1 MILKDTYS
9 LEGNYEQ
16 PRQHIKKQRHYFVN
30 KGPSSQGYVF
40 SSGHVWMWELDCE
53 ESWALKNWCF
63 WAVVLEKSLKNSWT
77 AMRSSQS
84 ILKEINPEHS
94 LEGLMLKLKLQYFGH
109 LMERADS
116 LEKTLMLGEIK
127 GGKRRGQQR
136 MRWLNSITIL
146 MDMSLSKLWE
156 LMMDREAWR
165 AAVHRVSKGWT
176 RLFDWTELKLLLFCL
191 VDCFLFAFSQFS
203 DYTLGLGECL
213 GARVFLHT
221 RGRERTLQGQMWWSA
236 P

>member
-1 MILKDTYS
+1 MAHKVTHSPWRGSEGPQLCLMAKLLEKIHESPLHYKEIKPVNRKGNQSWTFIGRTDAETEAPILWPPD
-9 LEGNYEQ
+9 
-16 PRQHIKKQRHYFVN
+16 
-30 KGPSSQGYVF
+30 
-40 SSGHVWMWELDCE
+40 
-53 ESWALKNWCF
+53 AKNWLIGKHSDAGKD
-63 WAVVLEKSLKNSWT
+63 WRQEEKGMTEDEMVAWYTNS
-77 AMRSSQS
+77 
-84 ILKEINPEHS
+84 
-94 LEGLMLKLKLQYFGH
+94 
-109 LMERADS
+109 
-116 LEKTLMLGEIK
+116 
-127 GGKRRGQQR
+127 
-136 MRWLNSITIL
+136 

-221 RGRERTLQGQMWWSA
+221 RGRERSLQGQMGWSS